1 MSDTRAMNFEM
12 ERADL
17 PTVIAEGRLV
27 AAEIERVF
35 GRLSAAQLNWKPAE
49 GEWSIAQCVEHLL
62 VSNAPFLP
70 ILEAIGR
77 GTYSPGPWARVPG
90 LPGIFGKLLIRTL
103 RPGSGRDV
111 KARAKFQPSASAID
125 PAILGAFA
133 AQQARLLGLMEA
145 ARARDLERIVVISPV
160 AAVVTYRAL
169 DGCRIVV
176 AHEHNHVV
184 QARRVL
190 DSPGFPS

>member
-1 MSDTRAMNFEM
+1 MNFEI

-17 PTVIAEGRLV
+17 STVIAEGRLV

-35 GRLSAAQLNWKPAE
+35 GGLSAAQLNWKRAE
-49 GEWSIAQCVEHLL
+49 GEWSIAQCVDHLV
-62 VSNAPFLP
+62 VSNAPFVP

-77 GTYSPGPWARVPG
+77 GTYAPGLWARVPG
-90 LPGIFGKLLIRTL
+90 LPGLFGKLLIRTL
-103 RPGSGRDV
+103 KPGSGRDV
-111 KARAKFQPSASAID
+111 KARPKFQPSASAID
-125 PAILGAFA
+125 PKVLATFA

-145 ARARDLERIVVISPV
+145 ARARDLERTVVISPV
-160 AAVVTYRAL
+160 AAIVTYSAL

-176 AHEHNHVV
+176 AHEHNHFE

-190 DSPGFPS
+190 DSPGFPK